1 MPSVT
6 RTSQASRQDR
16 RESMERRLFEATEHL
31 ISEGASFTE
40 LSVERLAAQAG
51 ISRSTFYVHFQDKG
65 DLARKL
71 TRTVLTELREV
82 SGRWWEVAEHAVRA
96 DLEASVTAIVDVYR
110 RHAAAFTA
118 VVETATYDTAV
129 AEELR
134 ELVQAIIDAT
144 RAAIERGQAAKIMRD
159 VAPAETAAVL
169 TWMVERAGYQLVR
182 GADPDNDRTIVEVL
196 TDIIW
201 TTLYRT
207 PSTTPARRAE

>member
-1 MPSVT
+1 MT
-6 RTSQASRQDR
+6 RPGRPSRQER
-16 RESMERRLFEATEHL
+16 RASMERRLFEATEHL
-31 ISEGASFTE
+31 IDEGASFTE

-65 DLARKL
+65 ELARML

-82 SGRWWEVAEHAVRA
+82 SRRWWDVAEHAVRA
-96 DLEASVTAIVDVYR
+96 DLEASITAIVDVYR

-129 AEELR
+129 AEDLR
-134 ELVQAIIDAT
+134 VLVQEIIDAT
-144 RAAIERGQAAKIMRD
+144 RTAIERGRAAGTMRD

-182 GADPDNDRTIVEVL
+182 RGDAGDDPKIVAVL

-201 TTLYRT
+201 TTLYRA
-207 PSTTPARRAE
+207 P

>member
-6 RTSQASRQDR
+6 RGAHANRQSR
-16 RESMERRLFEATEHL
+16 RESMERRLFAAAEQL
-31 ISEGASFTE
+31 ISEGSTFTE

-65 DLARKL
+65 ELVRKL
-71 TRTVLTELREV
+71 TRTLLTELRDV
-82 SGRWWEVAEHAVRA
+82 SGQWWETAERAERA
-96 DLEASVTAIVDVYR
+96 DLAAAVTAIVDVYR

-118 VVETATYDTAV
+118 VVETATYDTTV

-134 ELVQAIIDAT
+134 ALVQSIIDAT
-144 RAAIERGQAAKIMRD
+144 RAAIERGQAAEVMRE

-182 GADPDNDRTIVEVL
+182 VSDPAGDAKIVDVL

-201 TTLYRT
+201 TTLYRA
-207 PSTTPARRAE
+207 PA

>member
-6 RTSQASRQDR
+6 RAAQGNRQSR
-16 RESMERRLFEATEHL
+16 RESMERRLFAAAEQL
-31 ISEGASFTE
+31 ISEGATFTE

-65 DLARKL
+65 ELVRKL
-71 TRTVLTELREV
+71 TRTLLTELRDV
-82 SGRWWEVAEHAVRA
+82 SGQWWETAERADRA
-96 DLEASVTAIVDVYR
+96 DLATAIAAIVDVYR

-134 ELVQAIIDAT
+134 ALVQAIIDAT
-144 RAAIERGQAAKIMRD
+144 RAAIERGQAAEVMRE

-182 GADPDNDRTIVEVL
+182 GSDAANDGKIVDVL

-207 PSTTPARRAE
+207 PV

>member
-1 MPSVT
+1 M
-6 RTSQASRQDR
+6 
-16 RESMERRLFEATEHL
+16 FEAIEQL
-31 ISEGASFTE
+31 IGQGASFTE
-40 LSVERLAAQAG
+40 LSVERLAAEAG

-71 TRTVLTELREV
+71 TTTLLSELREV
-82 SGRWWEVAEHAVRA
+82 SRRWWEVAEHAVRA
-96 DLEASVTAIVDVYR
+96 DLDAAITAIVDVYR

-134 ELVQAIIDAT
+134 VLVQEIIDTT
-144 RAAIERGQAAKIMRD
+144 RAAIERGQAADTMRD

-182 GADPDNDRTIVEVL
+182 GTDTDTDPKIVAVL

-201 TTLYRT
+201 TTLYRAT
-207 PSTTPARRAE
+207 